1 MSTKNQPASPTVF
14 AEFISPSRNLLR
26 NVESDRDHVDLG
38 LIPRMSSSLFQR
50 VAEASNLSKT
60 NQFLVQCSFLEIYN
74 EVIYDL
80 LTPRRFGPSGLDF
93 RKHHDLAI
101 KFIITFVLR
110 SDAKKALERQSTRA
124 LAWGASIRE
133 YNQKKVERSMSST
146 QPSQPT
152 KKKSRVRSEIET
164 YLRRYLCFCFR
175 SGEGRCEV
183 TIATDVEDLKQSV
196 RQKISK
202 QTYSVKDFYKSTGIF
217 QRIAKSNYF
226 ENFTLFII
234 GVNFGGNPV
243 SDHVQSW
250 KALIWVDTDNNDAA
264 IITEAKMEFQIVEN
278 IFCAFFTF
286 EWIVRWMAFRRTS
299 FAFKDAWF
307 VFDTLLVTLMILE
320 TWITPIVLGVLSISS
335 DGIGDASILRLV
347 RLLRLA
353 RMTRVAKLLRAFP
366 EVLIMIKGI
375 SAAARSV
382 FFTIC
387 LLLLVL
393 YIFGIAFRQICVG
406 LGIGEARFPT
416 VPEAM
421 LTLLIHGVFMD
432 DMAELVAEVKGESSV
447 AFGLFIVFVLIAS
460 ITLMNMLI
468 GLSARIRLELQG
480 PLESFTSCKK
490 PLNGEGFECRSSV
503 EANDFFLSQGVLCEV
518 VSMVGQSERE
528 ELLVD
533 LVKRELLDSR
543 LDIILAADEDGDG
556 LMSHAEFL
564 RILESPEGLKALE
577 TVGVDPVGL
586 IDYADQIFA
595 KDNGEEG
602 TQETVLFSH
611 FMNEI
616 LQLRGTNTCTVKD
629 LINMR
634 KVVERSGKDT
644 VVSSVVHE
652 LKAGRSPHGPAQ
664 VVPRV
669 EESAD
674 SLAKPELSLL
684 SQTLS
689 KTLQKSV
696 DPMPR
701 DLSPVP
707 LQAHMPP
714 NPAAFRKTTGNLKT
728 GDPNLY
734 SNLSSAWGQT
744 TKTYFED
751 MEGSLSQKLLEMQGI
766 LNELIL
772 GPHSSGSPVV
782 AGVVAES
789 NGDAAGGKPREIDA
803 GQSLR
808 RAANRSD
815 AADAREREGRK
826 RDETFLA
833 AVFLVATWRDGRR
846 ENEAFLSS
854 SRLSSIGSVVDGT
867 TGGEVGFSIR

>member
-1 MSTKNQPASPTVF
+1 MEPASPTS
-14 AEFISPSRNLLR
+14 ET
-26 NVESDRDHVDLG
+26 
-38 LIPRMSSSLFQR
+38 SSW
-50 VAEASNLSKT
+50 
-60 NQFLVQCSFLEIYN
+60 
-74 EVIYDL
+74 
-80 LTPRRFGPSGLDF
+80 
-93 RKHHDLAI
+93 
-101 KFIITFVLR
+101 

-175 SGEGRCEV
+175 SGEGELPQAV

-234 GVNFGGNPV
+234 GVN
-243 SDHVQSW
+243 SLW
-250 KALIWVDTDNNDAA
+250 IWVDTDNNDAA

-468 GLSARIRLELQG
+468 G
-480 PLESFTSCKK
+480 
-490 PLNGEGFECRSSV
+490 
-503 EANDFFLSQGVLCEV
+503 VLCEV

-533 LVKRELLDSR
+533 LVKREL

-595 KDNGEEG
+595 KENGEEG

-634 KVVERSGKDT
+634 KVVERSGKDVKEHMVQVT
-644 VVSSVVHE
+644 QQLNTLQQNVEE

-826 RDETFLA
+826 RDESRARFAFRVYGRPVNSEDIPRGRVLGRYLA
-833 AVFLVATWRDGRR
+833 RR
-846 ENEAFLSS
+846 P
-854 SRLSSIGSVVDGT
+854 SRERSVPQ
-867 TGGEVGFSIR
+867 

>member
-1 MSTKNQPASPTVF
+1 MEPASPTS
-14 AEFISPSRNLLR
+14 ET
-26 NVESDRDHVDLG
+26 
-38 LIPRMSSSLFQR
+38 SSW
-50 VAEASNLSKT
+50 
-60 NQFLVQCSFLEIYN
+60 
-74 EVIYDL
+74 
-80 LTPRRFGPSGLDF
+80 
-93 RKHHDLAI
+93 
-101 KFIITFVLR
+101 
-110 SDAKKALERQSTRA
+110 SDAKKAVERQSTRA
-124 LAWGASIRE
+124 MAWGASIRE

-146 QPSQPT
+146 QTSQAT

-164 YLRRYLCFCFR
+164 WLRRYVCFCCG
-175 SGEGRCEV
+175 SGEGELPQAV

-202 QTYSVKDFYKSTGIF
+202 QTYSVKDYYKSNGIF
-217 QRIAKSNYF
+217 QRIAKSNFF

-234 GVNFGGNPV
+234 GVN
-243 SDHVQSW
+243 SLW
-250 KALIWVDTDNNDAA
+250 IWIDTDNNDAA

-278 IFCAFFTF
+278 IFCAFFAF
-286 EWIVRWMAFRRTS
+286 EWVVRWMAFRRTS
-299 FAFKDAWF
+299 FAFRDAWF

-447 AFGLFIVFVLIAS
+447 AFGLFIIFVLIAS

-468 GLSARIRLELQG
+468 
-480 PLESFTSCKK
+480 
-490 PLNGEGFECRSSV
+490 
-503 EANDFFLSQGVLCEV
+503 GVLCEV

-533 LVKRELLDSR
+533 LVKREL

-595 KDNGEEG
+595 KENGEEG

-634 KVVERSGKDT
+634 KVVERSGKDVKEHMVQVT
-644 VVSSVVHE
+644 QQLNTLQQNMEE
-652 LKAGRSPHGPAQ
+652 LKASRSPDGPARQ

-674 SLAKPELSLL
+674 SLAKPELSQL

-772 GPHSSGSPVV
+772 GPHSLGSPVV

-789 NGDAAGGKPREIDA
+789 NGDAAGGKPRDIDA

-826 RDETFLA
+826 RDESRARFAFRVYGRPVNSDDIPRGRVLA
-833 AVFLVATWRDGRR
+833 RYLARR
-846 ENEAFLSS
+846 P
-854 SRLSSIGSVVDGT
+854 SRERSVPQ
-867 TGGEVGFSIR
+867 